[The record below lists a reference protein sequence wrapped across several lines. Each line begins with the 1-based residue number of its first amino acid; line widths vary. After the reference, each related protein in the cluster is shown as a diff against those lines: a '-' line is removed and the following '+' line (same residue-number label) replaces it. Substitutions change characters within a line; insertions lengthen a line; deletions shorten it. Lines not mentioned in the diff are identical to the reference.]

1 MGNTYTGS
9 NTGKAGLEVT
19 EGDGN
24 PDVFG
29 VTKITVS
36 NGTLIDNGGGHVTI
50 ATGGGGGGGSGTVT
64 SVGVSGGTTGLS
76 TSGGPIT
83 NAGTITISGTL
94 NVANGGTGADN
105 AADARTNLGA
115 GTMSVFTVAG
125 DSGGNRNIVDSDTL
139 SLLGGTGISS
149 VTSATDTVTFNL
161 DNTAVTAG
169 SYTNAS
175 ITVDDQGRLTAA
187 SSGTAPPT
195 SANPT
200 AEVGSTAV
208 NGTAVTFMRS
218 DAAPALADTTVSA
231 GSYTNADI
239 TVDAKGR
246 ITAAANGSGGGGTPA
261 GSNTQ
266 VQFNDSGAFGANAGI
281 VIDDGNTRLG
291 VGEATPTAT
300 LHVSSGTANIVAKF
314 LSTDATASI
323 ELADNST
330 TNNAALTRLGQLL
343 TLCAN
348 GGNIQLGD
356 ASAEIGFFS
365 VTPVARDSTVPDPL
379 GLPPPGAG
387 NANDAAIAATQQ
399 WVQFLYD
406 ALKAYGL
413 LT

>member
-50 ATGGGGGGGSGTVT
+50 STGGGGGGAGTVT
-64 SVGVSGGTTGLS
+64 SVQVSGGTTGLS

-83 NAGTITISGTL
+83 GAGTITISGTL
-94 NVANGGTGADN
+94 VVANGGTGATTLTD
-105 AADARTNLGA
+105 
-115 GTMSVFTVAG
+115 
-125 DSGGNRNIVDSDTL
+125 GGI
-139 SLLGGTGISS
+139 LLGSGTGAITATSQPTNGQLLIGSTGSDPVLATLTDGTGITITEGAGSIEIAL
-149 VTSATDTVTFNL
+149 SATPAT
-161 DNTAVTAG
+161 G
-169 SYTNAS
+169 
-175 ITVDDQGRLTAA
+175 
-187 SSGTAPPT
+187 
-195 SANPT
+195 ANPT
-200 AEVGSTAV
+200 AEVGPTAV
-208 NGTAVTFMRS
+208 NGTATTFMRS
-218 DAAPALADTTVSA
+218 DAAPALADTAVSA

-239 TVDAKGR
+239 TVDAQGR

-266 VQFNDSGAFGANAGI
+266 IQFNNGGAFGANSSM
-281 VIDDGNTRLG
+281 VIDDGNTRMG

-323 ELADNST
+323 ELADSGT
-330 TNNAALTRLGQLL
+330 TNNAALTRVGQQL

-348 GGNIQLGD
+348 GGNVLV
-356 ASAEIGFFS
+356 AEAGGEVGFFGA
-365 VTPVARDSTVPDPL
+365 TPVPQDATVPDPSA
-379 GLPPPGAG
+379 LPGPGAG

-399 WVQFLYD
+399 WCGFLYS
-406 ALKAYGL
+406 ALRDYGL
-413 LT
+413 VQ

>member
-50 ATGGGGGGGSGTVT
+50 STGGGGGGAGTVT
-64 SVGVSGGTTGLS
+64 SVQVSGGTTGLS

-83 NAGTITISGTL
+83 GAGTITISGTL
-94 NVANGGTGADN
+94 VVANGGTGATTLTDGGILLGSGTG
-105 AADARTNLGA
+105 AITATSQPTNGQLLIGSTGSDPVLATLTDGTGITITEGA
-115 GTMSVFTVAG
+115 GTIEIAS
-125 DSGGNRNIVDSDTL
+125 
-139 SLLGGTGISS
+139 
-149 VTSATDTVTFNL
+149 
-161 DNTAVTAG
+161 
-169 SYTNAS
+169 S
-175 ITVDDQGRLTAA
+175 ITQSTG
-187 SSGTAPPT
+187 
-195 SANPT
+195 ANPT

-266 VQFNDSGAFGANAGI
+266 IQFNNGGAFGANSAM
-281 VIDDGNTRLG
+281 VIDDGNTRMG

-330 TNNAALTRLGQLL
+330 TNNAALTRVGQQL

-348 GGNIQLGD
+348 GGNVLV
-356 ASAEIGFFS
+356 AEVGGEVGFFG
-365 VTPVARDSTVPDPL
+365 VTPVPQDATVPDPSA
-379 GLPPPGAG
+379 LPGPGAG

-399 WVQFLYD
+399 WCGFLYS
-406 ALKAYGL
+406 ALRDYGL
-413 LT
+413 VQ

>member
-50 ATGGGGGGGSGTVT
+50 STGGGGGGGGTVT
-64 SVGVSGGTTGLS
+64 SVQVSGGTTGLS

-83 NAGTITISGTL
+83 GSGTITISGTL
-94 NVANGGTGADN
+94 VVANGGTGATTLTDGGVLLGSGTG
-105 AADARTNLGA
+105 AITALAQATDGQLVIGSTGADPVLATLASSGGSITITNSA
-115 GTMSVFTVAG
+115 GGINLEGFASFAVAG
-125 DSGGNRNIVDSDTL
+125 DSGGNRTIVSGDVLTL
-139 SLLGGTGISS
+139 TGGTAISS
-149 VTSATDTVTFNL
+149 VTSATDTITFNL
-161 DNTAVTAG
+161 DDTAVTAG
-169 SYTNAS
+169 A
-175 ITVDDQGRLTAA
+175 
-187 SSGTAPPT
+187 
-195 SANPT
+195 
-200 AEVGSTAV
+200 
-208 NGTAVTFMRS
+208 
-218 DAAPALADTTVSA
+218 
-231 GSYTNADI
+231 YTNADI
-239 TVDAKGR
+239 TVDAQGR

-266 VQFNDSGAFGANAGI
+266 IQFNNGGAFGANSSM
-281 VIDDGNTRLG
+281 VIDDGNTRMG
-291 VGEATPTAT
+291 VGESTPTAT

-330 TNNAALTRLGQLL
+330 TNNAALTRIGQQL

-348 GGNIQLGD
+348 GGNVLV
-356 ASAEIGFFS
+356 AEVGGEVGFFGA
-365 VTPVARDSTVPDPL
+365 TPVPQDATVPDPTA
-379 GLPPPGAG
+379 LPGPGAG

-399 WVQFLYD
+399 WCGFLYS
-406 ALKAYGL
+406 ALRDYGL
-413 LT
+413 VQ

>member
-50 ATGGGGGGGSGTVT
+50 STGGGGGGAGTVT
-64 SVGVSGGTTGLS
+64 SVQVSGGTTGLS

-83 NAGTITISGTL
+83 GAGTITISGTL
-94 NVANGGTGADN
+94 VVANGGTGATTLTD
-105 AADARTNLGA
+105 
-115 GTMSVFTVAG
+115 
-125 DSGGNRNIVDSDTL
+125 GGI
-139 SLLGGTGISS
+139 LLGSGTGAITATSQPTNGQLLIGSTGSDPVLATLTDGTGITITEGAGSIEIAL
-149 VTSATDTVTFNL
+149 SATPAT
-161 DNTAVTAG
+161 G
-169 SYTNAS
+169 
-175 ITVDDQGRLTAA
+175 
-187 SSGTAPPT
+187 
-195 SANPT
+195 ANPT
-200 AEVGSTAV
+200 AEVGPTAV
-208 NGTAVTFMRS
+208 NGTATTFMRS
-218 DAAPALADTTVSA
+218 DAAPALADTAVSA

-239 TVDAKGR
+239 TVDAQGR

-266 VQFNDSGAFGANAGI
+266 VQFNDGGAFGANANI
-281 VIDDGNTRLG
+281 VIDDGNTRMG

-323 ELADNST
+323 ELADSGT
-330 TNNAALTRLGQLL
+330 TNNAALTRVGQQL

-348 GGNIQLGD
+348 GGNVLV
-356 ASAEIGFFS
+356 AEAGGEVGFFGA
-365 VTPVARDSTVPDPL
+365 TPVPQDATVPDPA
-379 GLPPPGAG
+379 GLPGPGAG

-399 WVQFLYD
+399 WCGFLYD
-406 ALKAYGL
+406 ALRSYGL
-413 LT
+413 VQ

>member
-50 ATGGGGGGGSGTVT
+50 STGGGGGGAGTVT
-64 SVGVSGGTTGLS
+64 SVQVSGGTTGLS

-83 NAGTITISGTL
+83 GAGTITISGTL
-94 NVANGGTGADN
+94 VVANGGTGATTLTD
-105 AADARTNLGA
+105 
-115 GTMSVFTVAG
+115 
-125 DSGGNRNIVDSDTL
+125 GGI
-139 SLLGGTGISS
+139 LLGSGTGAITATSQPTNGQLLIGSTGSDPVLATLTDGTGI
-149 VTSATDTVTFNL
+149 TITEG
-161 DNTAVTAG
+161 AG
-169 SYTNAS
+169 SIEIASS
-175 ITVDDQGRLTAA
+175 ITQSTG
-187 SSGTAPPT
+187 
-195 SANPT
+195 ANPT

-266 VQFNDSGAFGANAGI
+266 IQFNNGGAFGANASM
-281 VIDDGNTRLG
+281 VIDDGNTRMG

-330 TNNAALTRLGQLL
+330 TNNAALTRVGQQL

-348 GGNIQLGD
+348 GGNVLV
-356 ASAEIGFFS
+356 AEVGGEVGFFG
-365 VTPVARDSTVPDPL
+365 VTPVPQDATVPDPSA
-379 GLPPPGAG
+379 LPGPGAG

-399 WVQFLYD
+399 WCGFLYS
-406 ALKAYGL
+406 ALRDYGL
-413 LT
+413 VQ

>member
-9 NTGKAGLEVT
+9 NSGKAGLEVT

-64 SVGVSGGTTGLS
+64 SVEVSGGTTGLS

-83 NAGTITISGTL
+83 TSGTITIGGTL
-94 NVANGGTGADN
+94 VVANGGTGATD
-105 AADARTNLGA
+105 AATARTNLGA
-115 GTMSVFTVAG
+115 GTMSGFTVAG
-125 DSGGNRNIVDSDTL
+125 DAGGNRNIVDSDTL

-149 VTSATDTVTFNL
+149 ITSATDTVTFNL

-169 SYTNAS
+169 AYTNAS

-266 VQFNDSGAFGANAGI
+266 IQFNNGGAFGANSSI
-281 VIDDGNTRLG
+281 VIDDGNTRMG

-330 TNNAALTRLGQLL
+330 TNNAALTRVGQQL

-348 GGNIQLGD
+348 GGNVLI
-356 ASAEIGFFS
+356 AEVGGEVGFFG
-365 VTPVARDSTVPDPL
+365 VPPVAQDATVPDPTA
-379 GLPPPGAG
+379 LPGPGAG

-399 WVQFLYD
+399 WCGFLYA
-406 ALKAYGL
+406 ALRDYGL
-413 LT
+413 VQ

>member
-50 ATGGGGGGGSGTVT
+50 STGGGGGGAGTVT
-64 SVGVSGGTTGLS
+64 SVQVSGGTTGL
-76 TSGGPIT
+76 TASGGPIT
-83 NAGTITISGTL
+83 GSGTITLGGTL
-94 NVANGGTGADN
+94 VVANGGTGATTLTDGGVLLGSGTG
-105 AADARTNLGA
+105 AITALAQATDGQLVIGSTGADPALATLASSGGSITITNSA
-115 GTMSVFTVAG
+115 GGINLEGFASFAVAG
-125 DSGGNRNIVDSDTL
+125 DSGGNRTIVSGDVLTL
-139 SLLGGTGISS
+139 TGGTAISS
-149 VTSATDTVTFNL
+149 VTSATDTITFNL
-161 DNTAVTAG
+161 DDTAVTAG
-169 SYTNAS
+169 A
-175 ITVDDQGRLTAA
+175 
-187 SSGTAPPT
+187 
-195 SANPT
+195 
-200 AEVGSTAV
+200 
-208 NGTAVTFMRS
+208 
-218 DAAPALADTTVSA
+218 
-231 GSYTNADI
+231 YTNADI
-239 TVDAKGR
+239 TVDAQGR

-266 VQFNDSGAFGANAGI
+266 IQFNNGGAFGANSSI
-281 VIDDGNTRLG
+281 VIDDGNTRMG

-330 TNNAALTRLGQLL
+330 TNNAALTRVGQQL

-348 GGNIQLGD
+348 GGNVLV
-356 ASAEIGFFS
+356 AEVGGEVGFFGVS
-365 VTPVARDSTVPDPL
+365 PVPQDATVPDPSA
-379 GLPPPGAG
+379 LPGPGAG

-399 WVQFLYD
+399 WCGFLYG
-406 ALKAYGL
+406 ALRDYGL
-413 LT
+413 VQ

>member
-50 ATGGGGGGGSGTVT
+50 STGGGGGGAGTVT
-64 SVGVSGGTTGLS
+64 SVQVSGGTTGLS

-83 NAGTITISGTL
+83 GAGTITISGTL
-94 NVANGGTGADN
+94 VVANGGTGATTLTDGGVLLGSGTG
-105 AADARTNLGA
+105 AITALAQATDGQLVIGSTGADPVLATLASSGGSITITNSA
-115 GTMSVFTVAG
+115 GGINLEGFASFAVAG
-125 DSGGNRNIVDSDTL
+125 DSGGNRTIVSGDVLTL
-139 SLLGGTGISS
+139 TGGTAISS
-149 VTSATDTVTFNL
+149 VTSATDTITFNL
-161 DNTAVTAG
+161 DDTAVTAG
-169 SYTNAS
+169 A
-175 ITVDDQGRLTAA
+175 
-187 SSGTAPPT
+187 
-195 SANPT
+195 
-200 AEVGSTAV
+200 
-208 NGTAVTFMRS
+208 
-218 DAAPALADTTVSA
+218 
-231 GSYTNADI
+231 YTNADI
-239 TVDAKGR
+239 TVDAQGR

-266 VQFNDSGAFGANAGI
+266 IQFNNGGAFGANSSM
-281 VIDDGNTRLG
+281 VIDDGNTRMG

-330 TNNAALTRLGQLL
+330 TNNAALTRIGQQL

-348 GGNIQLGD
+348 GGNVLV
-356 ASAEIGFFS
+356 AEVGGEVGFFGA
-365 VTPVARDSTVPDPL
+365 TPVPQDATVPDPV
-379 GLPPPGAG
+379 GLPGPGAG

-399 WVQFLYD
+399 WCGFLYD
-406 ALKAYGL
+406 ALRTYGL
-413 LT
+413 VQ

>member
-50 ATGGGGGGGSGTVT
+50 STGGGGGGAGTVT
-64 SVGVSGGTTGLS
+64 SVQVSGGTTGL
-76 TSGGPIT
+76 TASGGPIT
-83 NAGTITISGTL
+83 TSGTITISGTL
-94 NVANGGTGADN
+94 VVANGGTGATTLTDGGVLLGSGTG
-105 AADARTNLGA
+105 AITALAQATDGQLVIGSTGADPVLATLASSGGSITITNSA
-115 GTMSVFTVAG
+115 GGINLEGFSSFAVAG
-125 DSGGNRNIVDSDTL
+125 DSGGNRNIVSGDVLTL
-139 SLLGGTGISS
+139 TGGTAISS

-161 DNTAVTAG
+161 DDTAVTAG
-169 SYTNAS
+169 A
-175 ITVDDQGRLTAA
+175 
-187 SSGTAPPT
+187 
-195 SANPT
+195 
-200 AEVGSTAV
+200 
-208 NGTAVTFMRS
+208 
-218 DAAPALADTTVSA
+218 
-231 GSYTNADI
+231 YTNADI
-239 TVDAKGR
+239 TVDAQGR

-266 VQFNDSGAFGANAGI
+266 IQFNNGGAFGANAGI
-281 VIDDGNTRLG
+281 VIDDGNTRMG

-330 TNNAALTRLGQLL
+330 TNNAALTRVGQQL

-348 GGNIQLGD
+348 GGNVLI
-356 ASAEIGFFS
+356 AEVGGEVGFFG
-365 VTPVARDSTVPDPL
+365 VPPVAQDATVPDPSA
-379 GLPPPGAG
+379 LPGPGAG

-399 WVQFLYD
+399 WCGFLYG
-406 ALKAYGL
+406 ALRDYGL
-413 LT
+413 VQ